1 MTSEI
6 KLPYCLDFYPLE
18 SEEHTQIHQFFTSL
32 KSGKLT
38 TTKCT
43 KCGTLLWQPRI
54 VCRECSSDEL
64 EWVDLPTT
72 GKLYAFTQVNAGAA
86 IGLEKDVPF
95 AIGVVELDDIGLRL
109 LTRIDGAK
117 YEDLD
122 FDMQMNMKVVEIE
135 DGRVM
140 YRFEPAK

>member
-1 MTSEI
+1 MVQI
-6 KLPYCLDFYPLE
+6 DLPYILDFYPQE
-18 SEEHTQIHQFFTSL
+18 SEEQTQIHKFFTNL

-43 KCGTLLWQPRI
+43 KCGTVLWQPRI
-54 VCRECSSDEL
+54 VCRECLSDEL
-64 EWVDLPTT
+64 EWIDLPTT

-86 IGLEKDVPF
+86 ITLEKDVPF
-95 AIGVVELDDIGLRL
+95 CIGVVELDDVGIKILS
-109 LTRIDGAK
+109 RIDNAK

-122 FDMQMNMKVVEIE
+122 FDMPVKMKVVENE

-140 YRFEPAK
+140 YRFEPVK